1 MLTHIDDMGV
11 EQDDWTGVWQWH
23 VRDKVPARRF
33 DITFSFR
40 DYSAQFTTRRY
51 GSHVT
56 RSATNDSDEILD
68 MVRSTQFNAYCS
80 KQHHYHVYYFL
91 CMTAL
96 SLARERRF
104 VSQK

>member
-68 MVRSTQFNAYCS
+68 MVRSKAAHNSTRIWQQAAS
-80 KQHHYHVYYFL
+80 
-91 CMTAL
+91 L
-96 SLARERRF
+96 SRVLFSLYDGIEF
-104 VSQK
+104 ST

>member
-56 RSATNDSDEILD
+56 RLATNDSDEILD
-68 MVRSTQFNAYCS
+68 MVRSKAAHNSTRIWQQAAS
-80 KQHHYHVYYFL
+80 
-91 CMTAL
+91 L
-96 SLARERRF
+96 SRVLFPLYDGIEF
-104 VSQK
+104 ST

>member
-68 MVRSTQFNAYCS
+68 MVRSKAAHNSTRIWQQAAS
-80 KQHHYHVYYFL
+80 
-91 CMTAL
+91 L
-96 SLARERRF
+96 SRVLFPLYDGIEF
-104 VSQK
+104 ST